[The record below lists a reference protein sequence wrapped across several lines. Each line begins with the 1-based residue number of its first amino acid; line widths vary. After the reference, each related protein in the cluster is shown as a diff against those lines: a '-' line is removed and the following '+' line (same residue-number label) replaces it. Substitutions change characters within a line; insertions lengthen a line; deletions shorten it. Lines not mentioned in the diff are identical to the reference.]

1 MVSLFNRMNMPY
13 DRNDIISKV
22 FEEDLQNKVR
32 YMNTIK
38 TNIDGDIA

>member
-13 DRNDIISKV
+13 DSNDIISKV

-38 TNIDGDIA
+38 TNIDRDIA

>member
-13 DRNDIISKV
+13 DSNDIISKV

-38 TNIDGDIA
+38 TSITGEIA